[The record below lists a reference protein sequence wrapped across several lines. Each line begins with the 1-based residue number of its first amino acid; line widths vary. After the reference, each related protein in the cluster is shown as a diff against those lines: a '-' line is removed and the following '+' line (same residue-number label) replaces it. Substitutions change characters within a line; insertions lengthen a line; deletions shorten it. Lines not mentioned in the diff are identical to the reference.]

1 MWILHL
7 RVPQIMRQIQHQL
20 QAAQEST
27 RLVDKGRVVTPKK
40 VTQTIANI
48 CGFVM
53 HKCVHQGEM
62 FFSEESELAYDEKY
76 EKIKNWTTKLHFR
89 DYELPDLF

>member
-1 MWILHL
+1 M

-40 VTQTIANI
+40 VTQTIVNI

-53 HKCVHQGEM
+53 HKCVHQGET
-62 FFSEESELAYDEKY
+62 FFGEESKLTYDEKY
-76 EKIKNWTTKLHFR
+76 EKIRNWTKATLR
-89 DYELPDLF
+89 GLQDAGDL